1 VTWPQALT
9 APGGKLGALIDLSS
23 PGGTI
28 DSYRTDLNAAART
41 LADTINAIHNN
52 GSGVDFYTYV
62 PGSEA
67 ATLTVAVS
75 AAGLRTGGGPGAGEN
90 DVVLALS
97 GLRGGAAD
105 SAYQSL
111 VSRVGNEVRDSQRQQ
126 SAAETLRDAVQ
137 DRRDSTSGVSLD
149 EEMTNLMRFQR
160 AYQASARALSTL
172 DEALDVLINRTGR
185 VGL

>member
-1 VTWPQALT
+1 MVEVLATEA
-9 APGGKLGALIDLSS
+9 DLE
-23 PGGTI
+23 
-28 DSYRTDLNAAART
+28 ARSKPE
-41 LADTINAIHNN
+41 LADCK
-52 GSGVDFYTYV
+52 
-62 PGSEA
+62 
-67 ATLTVAVS
+67 AVRS
-75 AAGLRTGGGPGAGEN
+75 R
-90 DVVLALS
+90 S
-97 GLRGGAAD
+97 GLRGGAPDA
-105 SAYQSL
+105 AYQSL

-149 EEMTNLMRFQR
+149 EEMTNPMRFQR